1 MTIARTAISI
11 ALATALAA
19 CGGGGSSTAPPIAG
33 GQVPTPSPTPAPTSS
48 VCGLRA
54 QQDFAD
60 SVINEWYL
68 FPNLLANANPAAFND
83 LQDYLDARVAPAR
96 AQSRDR
102 FFTFATSI
110 AEENALINS
119 GASAGF
125 GIRLFY
131 DTANNRVFVVEAF
144 ETGNGFGAGLDR
156 GSELTAIGTTSS
168 NLQSVSG
175 MMASGGPQ
183 AVVNALGPSTAG
195 TARVLRFVQPGG
207 ATIERSIT
215 KSDFALDP
223 LSDRY
228 GALVLDDGGKRVG
241 YLNLRTFIIANASD
255 QLRTAFGQF
264 GAQGVTE
271 LIIDLRYNGGGL
283 VDVADTMGDLLGS
296 GRIGQV
302 WSRTVLRASKA
313 ADNETR
319 LFRNE
324 VNAIAPTRIA
334 FITSSASASASE
346 LVVNSMIPYLGN
358 NLALVGENT
367 FGKPVGQ
374 FGFDLEACDLRVRA
388 VTFQTVN
395 ADDQGEY
402 FTGLASVVPN
412 SCRAEDDFFRPLGD
426 PREASIAAA
435 LDFLGGRA
443 CTPLA
448 GTGKDDIAGVDS
460 DSPQSAAAVRDLPRH
475 EALRPRRPS
484 PAQIDIP
491 GLF

>member
-68 FPNLLANANPAAFND
+68 FPNLLANANPSAFND

-255 QLRTAFGQF
+255 QLRAAFGQF

-313 ADNETR
+313 DDNETR

>member
-1 MTIARTAISI
+1 MTITRTAISI

-48 VCGLRA
+48 VCSLRA

-83 LQDYLDARVAPAR
+83 LQNYLDARVAPAR

-175 MMASGGPQ
+175 LMASGGPQ

-255 QLRTAFGQF
+255 QLRAAFGQF

-313 ADNETR
+313 DDNETR

-426 PREASIAAA
+426 QREASIAAA

-443 CTPLA
+443 CTPIA